1 MDALVLAFV
10 NQTTIICSD
19 RPTNTTSSV
28 RVTLDKVDDRW
39 LVSQFDP
46 V

>member
-1 MDALVLAFV
+1 VFV
-10 NQTTIICSD
+10 NQAVTVDGGAPSGTA
-19 RPTNTTSSV
+19 SSV

-39 LVSQFDP
+39 LVSAFDP